1 LQDAKVLQGAG
12 EASLLNN
19 ADPFSG
25 PFQPC
30 IARGQEAAAREV
42 TLPER
47 LSIFIFLVG
56 LGFKLGD
63 LHLQGRRSTT
73 WSMPLVHFALVILKT
88 GSAELFLQA
97 GLELQAS

>member
-1 LQDAKVLQGAG
+1 
-12 EASLLNN
+12 
-19 ADPFSG
+19 
-25 PFQPC
+25 
-30 IARGQEAAAREV
+30 
-42 TLPER
+42 
-47 LSIFIFLVG
+47 LVG